1 MQTVFPADEQLDAP
15 DFSLHDVKTGAATQ
29 LSTAVKTRPVVFSFW
44 ATWCG
49 PCNQE
54 LPLLEAL
61 SKKYNGR
68 VSFYGINSDDD
79 PATIRKFI
87 AAKGFTMPML
97 EDSGKI
103 ASSAYSVQ
111 GIPRLVV
118 VGTDGKIKYQV
129 DGFDPDEDQFLPT
142 ILDQVL
148 AENNKTGF
156 SSFFSGLFTRRS

>member
-1 MQTVFPADEQLDAP
+1 
-15 DFSLHDVKTGAATQ
+15 
-29 LSTAVKTRPVVFSFW
+29 
-44 ATWCG
+44 
-49 PCNQE
+49 
-54 LPLLEAL
+54 
-61 SKKYNGR
+61 
-68 VSFYGINSDDD
+68 
-79 PATIRKFI
+79 
-87 AAKGFTMPML
+87 
-97 EDSGKI
+97 
-103 ASSAYSVQ
+103 VQ